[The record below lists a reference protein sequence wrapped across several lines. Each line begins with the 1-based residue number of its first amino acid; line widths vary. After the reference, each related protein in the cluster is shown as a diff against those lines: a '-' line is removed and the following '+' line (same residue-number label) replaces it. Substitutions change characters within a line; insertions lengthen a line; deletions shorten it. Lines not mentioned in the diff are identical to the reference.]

1 MKKNIN
7 ILTSTLNKVF
17 NAKIFSNKIFNNQIT
32 LFIVSAIAFISL
44 YRHIV
49 MYEFSAVLLFFIIA
63 GLAYSFTRNMTI
75 VLGSAFLATLIVS
88 MFKGLFGFKEGM
100 EAATTDA
107 TAATDATTAA
117 ATTAT
122 TATTATGAPA
132 TTATGAPATTATGA
146 SATAVP
152 ATIPGVAG
160 AGVAGVPGVAGA
172 GVAGAGVAGTIPQ
185 SLRSGAL
192 AGPPLTAP
200 TLGTSTKDNYQNQIP
215 LTPGLYNIPNKEQMT
230 KQLGKAT
237 EVEQAYDN
245 LEQIMGSKNIQAMSS
260 DTKDLIRQQNDLIKQ
275 LKSMTPALNE
285 AMTALGGLDL
295 SKLTNMFNK
304 REEAAE

>member
-49 MYEFSAVLLFFIIA
+49 MYEFSAVLMFFIIA

-88 MFKGLFGFKEGM
+88 MFKGLFGFKEGNENMM
-100 EAATTDA
+100 ESSGNIVRP
-107 TAATDATTAA
+107 ATTAP
-117 ATTAT
+117 TAPP
-122 TATTATGAPA
+122 TAPATGAPPEA
-132 TTATGAPATTATGA
+132 PPPGAPGPTSPVDITTLTGMA
-146 SATAVP
+146 SQPPTVL
-152 ATIPGVAG
+152 
-160 AGVAGVPGVAGA
+160 
-172 GVAGAGVAGTIPQ
+172 
-185 SLRSGAL
+185 SSAL
-192 AGPPLTAP
+192 AGLSQPSLTAP
-200 TLGTSTKDNYQNQIP
+200 AFGTKDSYQNQIP
-215 LTPGLYNIPNKEQMT
+215 LTPGLYNMPNKEQMT

-245 LEQIMGSKNIQAMSS
+245 LDKIMGSKNIQAISA

-285 AMTALGGLDL
+285 AMNALGGIDL

-304 REEAAE
+304 REVDAE

>member
-49 MYEFSAVLLFFIIA
+49 MYEFSAVLMFFIIA

-100 EAATTDA
+100 EAARTEAPTTA
-107 TAATDATTAA
+107 TATAPTTA
-117 ATTAT
+117 ATTAP
-122 TATTATGAPA
+122 TAPPTAPA
-132 TTATGAPATTATGA
+132 TGRVAPPPEAPPPGAPGAT
-146 SATAVP
+146 SP
-152 ATIPGVAG
+152 ADITTLSGVATNPSS
-160 AGVAGVPGVAGA
+160 V
-172 GVAGAGVAGTIPQ
+172 I
-185 SLRSGAL
+185 SNAL
-192 AGPPLTAP
+192 AGLSQPPLTSP
-200 TLGTSTKDNYQNQIP
+200 SFGTKDSYQNQIP
-215 LTPGLYNIPNKEQMT
+215 LTPGLYNMPNKEQMT

-237 EVEQAYDN
+237 ETEQAYDN
-245 LEQIMGSKNIQAMSS
+245 LDKIMGSKNIQAISA

-285 AMTALGGLDL
+285 AMNALGGIDL

-304 REEAAE
+304 REVDAE

>member
-1 MKKNIN
+1 MKKNNN

-17 NAKIFSNKIFNNQIT
+17 NAKIFSNKIFHNQIT
-32 LFIVSAIAFISL
+32 LFVVSAIAFISL

-88 MFKGLFGFKEGM
+88 MFKGLLGFKEGNENM
-100 EAATTDA
+100 VESSGNIVRPT
-107 TAATDATTAA
+107 TTA
-117 ATTAT
+117 TGTAT
-122 TATTATGAPA
+122 TATTGTA
-132 TTATGAPATTATGA
+132 TTATAGTTGTAETTGTPTGAPG
-146 SATAVP
+146 ATA
-152 ATIPGVAG
+152 AADITTIPGA
-160 AGVAGVPGVAGA
+160 ASL
-172 GVAGAGVAGTIPQ
+172 PQ
-185 SLRSGAL
+185 SLLSGAL

-200 TLGTSTKDNYQNQIP
+200 TLGGSNKDNYQNQIP
-215 LTPGLYNIPNKEQMT
+215 LTPGLYNMPNKEQMT

-237 EVEQAYDN
+237 EIEQSYDN
-245 LEQIMGSKNIQAMSS
+245 LEKIMGSKNIQAMSS

-285 AMTALGGLDL
+285 AMNALGGLDL

-304 REEAAE
+304 REVEAE

>member
-7 ILTSTLNKVF
+7 ILTSTLNKLF

-49 MYEFSAVLLFFIIA
+49 MYEFSAVLMFFIIA

-100 EAATTDA
+100 EAATTTA
-107 TAATDATTAA
+107 GATGAATTGTATTGTTAPGTATTGTAATG
-117 ATTAT
+117 TAT
-122 TATTATGAPA
+122 TGTATTGTAKTGTATGTPTGAAGATAPA
-132 TTATGAPATTATGA
+132 DTTTVSGLA
-146 SATAVP
+146 SQ
-152 ATIPGVAG
+152 
-160 AGVAGVPGVAGA
+160 
-172 GVAGAGVAGTIPQ
+172 Q
-185 SLRSGAL
+185 SVLSSAL
-192 AGPPLTAP
+192 AGLSSQS
-200 TLGTSTKDNYQNQIP
+200 GTTTTQNYQNQIP

-245 LEQIMGSKNIQAMSS
+245 LEKVMGSKNIQAMSS
-260 DTKDLIRQQNDLIKQ
+260 DTRDLIRQQNDLIKQ

-285 AMTALGGLDL
+285 AMNALGGLDL

-304 REEAAE
+304 REVDAE

>member
-7 ILTSTLNKVF
+7 ILTSTLNKAF

-49 MYEFSAVLLFFIIA
+49 MYEFSAVVMFFIIA

-100 EAATTDA
+100 EAATT
-107 TAATDATTAA
+107 TAGATTETQATGA
-117 ATTAT
+117 ATTG
-122 TATTATGAPA
+122 TATTGTATTTASAPTASAPIGTPTGAP
-132 TTATGAPATTATGA
+132 G
-146 SATAVP
+146 ATAP
-152 ATIPGVAG
+152 TDITTLPGLASQPPSVL
-160 AGVAGVPGVAGA
+160 
-172 GVAGAGVAGTIPQ
+172 
-185 SLRSGAL
+185 SSAL
-192 AGPPLTAP
+192 AGLSSQSATP
-200 TLGTSTKDNYQNQIP
+200 TTQNYQNQIP
-215 LTPGLYNIPNKEQMT
+215 LTPGLYNMPNKEQMT

-245 LEQIMGSKNIQAMSS
+245 LEKVMGSKNIQAMST
-260 DTKDLIRQQNDLIKQ
+260 DTRDLIRQQNDLIKQ

-285 AMTALGGLDL
+285 AMNALGGLDL
-295 SKLTNMFNK
+295 SKLTNMFNR
-304 REEAAE
+304 REVEAE

>member
-7 ILTSTLNKVF
+7 ILTSTLNKAF

-49 MYEFSAVLLFFIIA
+49 MYEFSAVLMFFIIA

-88 MFKGLFGFKEGM
+88 MFKGLFGFKEGNENMM
-100 EAATTDA
+100 ESSGNIVRP
-107 TAATDATTAA
+107 ATTAP
-117 ATTAT
+117 TAPP
-122 TATTATGAPA
+122 TAPATGAPPEA
-132 TTATGAPATTATGA
+132 PPPGAPGPTAPADITTLPGLA
-146 SATAVP
+146 SQPPSVL
-152 ATIPGVAG
+152 
-160 AGVAGVPGVAGA
+160 
-172 GVAGAGVAGTIPQ
+172 
-185 SLRSGAL
+185 SNAL
-192 AGPPLTAP
+192 AGLSQPSLTAP
-200 TLGTSTKDNYQNQIP
+200 AFGTKDSYQNQIP
-215 LTPGLYNIPNKEQMT
+215 LTPGLYNMPNKEQMT

-245 LEQIMGSKNIQAMSS
+245 LDKIMGSKNIQAISA

-285 AMTALGGLDL
+285 AMNALGGIDL

-304 REEAAE
+304 REVDAE

>member
-122 TATTATGAPA
+122 TA

>member
-1 MKKNIN
+1 MKKNNN

-88 MFKGLFGFKEGM
+88 MFKGLFGFKEGNENM
-100 EAATTDA
+100 VESSGNIVRPTTTAGTATTG
-107 TAATDATTAA
+107 TATTGT
-117 ATTAT
+117 ATTGTAT
-122 TATTATGAPA
+122 TATAE
-132 TTATGAPATTATGA
+132 TTATGTPTGA
-146 SATAVP
+146 PGATA
-152 ATIPGVAG
+152 AADITTIPGA
-160 AGVAGVPGVAGA
+160 ASL
-172 GVAGAGVAGTIPQ
+172 PQ
-185 SLRSGAL
+185 SLLSGAL

-200 TLGTSTKDNYQNQIP
+200 TLGGSNKDNYQNQIP
-215 LTPGLYNIPNKEQMT
+215 LTPGLYNMPNKEQMT

-237 EVEQAYDN
+237 EIEQSYDN
-245 LEQIMGSKNIQAMSS
+245 LEKIMGSKNIQAMSS
-260 DTKDLIRQQNDLIKQ
+260 DTRDLIRQQNDLIKQ

-285 AMTALGGLDL
+285 AMNALGGLDL

-304 REEAAE
+304 RDVEAE

>member
-1 MKKNIN
+1 MKKNNN

-44 YRHIV
+44 YRYII

-63 GLAYSFTRNMTI
+63 GLAYSFTKNMTI

-100 EAATTDA
+100 EASTP
-107 TAATDATTAA
+107 TA
-117 ATTAT
+117 
-122 TATTATGAPA
+122 
-132 TTATGAPATTATGA
+132 
-146 SATAVP
+146 
-152 ATIPGVAG
+152 AG
-160 AGVAGVPGVAGA
+160 AGATPPTTAPPQGAPPAPPQGAPPAPPAPPGESEPTNPADITTIRGA
-172 GVAGAGVAGTIPQ
+172 GSLPQ
-185 SLRSGAL
+185 GILSGAL
-192 AGPPLTAP
+192 AGPPL
-200 TLGTSTKDNYQNQIP
+200 GSSNKDNYQNQIP

-237 EVEQAYDN
+237 ETEQAYDN
-245 LEQIMGSKNIQAMSS
+245 LEKIMGSKNIQAMSS

-275 LKSMTPALNE
+275 LKTMTPALNE
-285 AMTALGGLDL
+285 AMNALGGLDL

-304 REEAAE
+304 REVEAE

>member
-1 MKKNIN
+1 MKKNNN

-44 YRHIV
+44 YRYII

-63 GLAYSFTRNMTI
+63 GLAYSFTKNMTI

-100 EAATTDA
+100 EPST
-107 TAATDATTAA
+107 
-117 ATTAT
+117 
-122 TATTATGAPA
+122 APA
-132 TTATGAPATTATGA
+132 
-146 SATAVP
+146 
-152 ATIPGVAG
+152 AG
-160 AGVAGVPGVAGA
+160 AGATPPTTAPPQGAPPAPPQGAPPAPPAPPGESEPTNPADITTIRGA
-172 GVAGAGVAGTIPQ
+172 GSLPQ
-185 SLRSGAL
+185 GILSGAL
-192 AGPPLTAP
+192 ASPPLTTPNIASP
-200 TLGTSTKDNYQNQIP
+200 PKDTYQNQIP
-215 LTPGLYNIPNKEQMT
+215 LTPGLYNMPNKEQMA

-237 EVEQAYDN
+237 ETEQAYDN
-245 LEQIMGSKNIQAMSS
+245 LEKIMGSKNIQAMSS

-275 LKSMTPALNE
+275 LKTMTPALNE
-285 AMTALGGLDL
+285 AMNALGGLDL

-304 REEAAE
+304 REVEAE

>member
-17 NAKIFSNKIFNNQIT
+17 NAKIFSNKMFNNQIT
-32 LFIVSAIAFISL
+32 LFIVAAIAFISL

-49 MYEFSAVLLFFIIA
+49 MYEFSAVIMFFIIA

-100 EAATTDA
+100 EAAATTEA
-107 TAATDATTAA
+107 TTEATDAAA
-117 ATTAT
+117 AGTAPTAPTAT
-122 TATTATGAPA
+122 AGAPPP
-132 TTATGAPATTATGA
+132 TGTPPGAPG
-146 SATAVP
+146 ATAP
-152 ATIPGVAG
+152 EDITTLPGVTTLPPT
-160 AGVAGVPGVAGA
+160 VL
-172 GVAGAGVAGTIPQ
+172 
-185 SLRSGAL
+185 SNAL
-192 AGPPLTAP
+192 AGLSQQPLTAP
-200 TLGTSTKDNYQNQIP
+200 SLGTTTKDSYQNQIP

-237 EVEQAYDN
+237 ETEQAYDN
-245 LEQIMGSKNIQAMSS
+245 LEKIMGSKNIQAMSS

-285 AMTALGGLDL
+285 AMNALGGIDL

-304 REEAAE
+304 RETEAE